1 MDESAEKGQSG
12 VDYYQKIIM
21 LVVVYFEQKIKR
33 NVNCNQTDK
42 LQYTLANVAS
52 SLMPRC

>member
-21 LVVVYFEQKIKR
+21 LVVVYFEQKI
-33 NVNCNQTDK
+33 
-42 LQYTLANVAS
+42 
-52 SLMPRC
+52 